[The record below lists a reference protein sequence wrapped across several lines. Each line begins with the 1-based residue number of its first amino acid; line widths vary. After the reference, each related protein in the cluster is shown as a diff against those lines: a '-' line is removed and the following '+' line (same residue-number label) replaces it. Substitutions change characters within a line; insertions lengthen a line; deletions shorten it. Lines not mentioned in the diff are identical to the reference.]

1 MKKLILPLIA
11 LSLATMVGCK
21 ADVSK
26 KVELVVYEYGSVDSL
41 ILSNVNGRVELPF
54 ETVAEYNT
62 VYDKDGVIKK
72 AFKKADTFT
81 KVETIENMFR
91 NCYNVEKIR

>member
-11 LSLATMVGCK
+11 LSLTTMVGCK

-54 ETVAEYNT
+54 ETVVAALQPLPLT
-62 VYDKDGVIKK
+62 KQSKQFVISVSSPEAKLIISC
-72 AFKKADTFT
+72 
-81 KVETIENMFR
+81 TI
-91 NCYNVEKIR
+91 